1 MKPDEFEDTF
11 EAVMR
16 EEFDA
21 MRSAYEDKLKTLKD
35 NVTKMKYQVEKE
47 IREMEKAGRSRLIGL
62 KQDVMRKDA
71 QIRVLLKNST
81 E

>member
-47 IREMEKAGRSRLIGL
+47 IREMEEAGRSRLIGL

>member
-35 NVTKMKYQVEKE
+35 NTTKMKYQVEKE

-62 KQDVMRKDA
+62 KQDVKRKDA